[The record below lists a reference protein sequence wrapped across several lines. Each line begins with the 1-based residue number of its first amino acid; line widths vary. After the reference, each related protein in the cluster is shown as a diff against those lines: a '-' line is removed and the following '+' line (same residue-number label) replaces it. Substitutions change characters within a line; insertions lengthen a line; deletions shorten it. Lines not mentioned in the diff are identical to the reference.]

1 MPFFFRI
8 SEVRSVNAQRVNL
21 PTPLYPPSSAG
32 YHPSMPKIL
41 NTMYAARSQ
50 TVEQTSALI
59 ETDFPLQAVSKE
71 SVREKNIRHGHIST
85 LHIWWSR
92 KPLAASRASI
102 LAALLPDDPATR
114 HEHLKLIEQLAPW
127 EAVAN
132 GGSTSLLQRAR
143 ALIREAFGGRAPR
156 VLDPFAGGG
165 SIPLEAMRLGCE
177 TYALDYNP
185 VAVLLNRCVLEYP
198 ARFGAPD
205 SVPSVPLPPRDDS
218 TPSPLLEDAPTR
230 SPLLLAVQA
239 WGDWVLR
246 QAQKGGAHGGA
257 PLQDFYP
264 PDPDGSIPVGY
275 YWMRTIPCQN
285 PTCGAEIP
293 LTANWWLAKK
303 DNKRVA
309 LKIVPDHAHKRMEFE
324 IVGQNGEPIPFDPER
339 GTVARANVECPLCGS
354 VIDDQT
360 TRRLF
365 QEGKA
370 GQRMVAVVL
379 HHPQQRGKRYR
390 LATERDMEAY
400 RAAEQEL
407 LRVCARLREE
417 WGMEPVPDEP
427 LPPVGTLGFSVQR
440 YDMHRWGDLFNA
452 RQQLALVTFAD
463 LVRRAHAEMLAQGA
477 DPEFAKAV
485 ATYLALGVDMTAAFC
500 NTLARWENTSEAIKH
515 LFSRQALPILW
526 DYAEVNP
533 FSGSTGSWEA
543 GTEYY
548 LKALAHLT
556 SIPPVPKSQQP
567 LVPKTQHGSAT
578 DLPWGNDF
586 FDAVI
591 TDPPYYDNVPY
602 ADLSDFFYVWLK
614 RTVGHLHPDL
624 FATPLTPKSQEM
636 VADASKVGGDM
647 QKAGERFEAMLLQS
661 FREIRRVLKPDG
673 IAVIVFAHKTTEAWE
688 TVLGAL
694 TEAGLRTTMAWPIHT
709 EMQARLRAQESAA
722 LASSLYIVCR
732 KRQGA
737 ATGYW
742 SEVRCETRELV
753 ERRLQQFWDAG
764 IRGADMF
771 ISAIGAGMEVFT
783 RYARVEKVSGDP
795 VSMGEFLQEVRQVV
809 AEFALRR
816 VLHEQAVASELDAL
830 TRFYLLYRWAYG
842 RAEVP
847 FDEARKLATSVGLEL
862 TLVWGAGEV
871 VQQEKE
877 RVRVLAHYERAWGV
891 RPGAKGGR
899 GRPPRSRGGVPS
911 EQLSLEAMLI
921 PSEAKEEAIAA
932 WDALRARGRQSLIE
946 AIQLAA
952 ALWEANQISRLHEWL
967 GEGYADR
974 PAFWLTAQ
982 AISEMLPDGDRE
994 RRVLQGLLM
1003 HRAKQY

>member
-1 MPFFFRI
+1 
-8 SEVRSVNAQRVNL
+8 
-21 PTPLYPPSSAG
+21 
-32 YHPSMPKIL
+32 
-41 NTMYAARSQ
+41 MYATQPQPERQ
-50 TVEQTSALI
+50 SASLI
-59 ETDFPLQAVSKE
+59 ETAFPLQKVSAE

-85 LHIWWSR
+85 LHIYWAR
-92 KPLAASRASI
+92 RPLAASRASI

-114 HEHLKLIEQLAPW
+114 HEYLKLIEQLAPW

-132 GGSTSLLQRAR
+132 GGSTSPLQRAR

-198 ARFGAPD
+198 TRFGAPD
-205 SVPSVPLPPRDDS
+205 SAPSVPPPPRDDS

-264 PDPDGSIPVGY
+264 PDPDGSILVGY
-275 YWMRTIPCQN
+275 IWARTVPCQN

-293 LTANWWLAKK
+293 LMRQTWLAKK
-303 DNKRVA
+303 DKRQIA
-309 LKIVPDHAHKRMEFE
+309 LKIVPDHAHKRVEFE

-379 HHPQQRGKRYR
+379 HHPQQAGKRYR

-400 RAAEQEL
+400 RAAEQAL
-407 LRVCARLREE
+407 LRVCNRLREE

-427 LPPVGTLGFSVQR
+427 LPTGGRGQ
-440 YDMHRWGDLFNA
+440 YDTCRLPLYGMTHWGDLFNA
-452 RQQLALVTFAD
+452 RQQLALVTFVD
-463 LVRRAHAEMLAQGA
+463 LVRRAHAQMLAQGA

-485 ATYLALGVDMTAAFC
+485 ATYLALVVDK
-500 NTLARWENTSEAIKH
+500 LATYLCVLTRWRPDVISFERG
-515 LFSRQALPILW
+515 FDRQAIPMVW
-526 DYAEVNP
+526 DYGDVNP
-533 FSGSTGSWEA
+533 FSGVRGSWDTDSVCEVFIH
-543 GTEYY
+543 
-548 LKALAHLT
+548 LAQAV
-556 SIPPVPKSQQP
+556 SEGMAVR
-567 LVPKTQHGSAT
+567 HGSAT
-578 DLPWGNDF
+578 DLPWGDNF

-591 TDPPYYDNVPY
+591 TDPPYYDNVFY

-636 VADASKVGGDM
+636 VADACRFGGREGAK
-647 QKAGERFEAMLLQS
+647 QHFEAMLLQS

-709 EMQARLRAQESAA
+709 EMQARLRAQETAS
-722 LASSLYIVCR
+722 LASSIYLICR

-742 SEVRCETRELV
+742 SEARRETRELV
-753 ERRLQQFWDAG
+753 ERRLQRFWDAG

-783 RYARVEKVSGDP
+783 RYARVEKASGDP

-816 VLHEQAVASELDAL
+816 VLHEEAVASELDAL

-862 TLVWGAGEV
+862 TQVWGEGEV

-877 RVRVLAHYERAWGV
+877 RVRVLAHYERGWGIG
-891 RPGAKGGR
+891 PDAKMGR
-899 GRPPRSRGGVPS
+899 GRPPRSRGGVLS

-932 WDALRARGRQSLIE
+932 WDALRARGRRSLIE

-952 ALWEANQISRLHEWL
+952 ALWEANQISRLREWL

-994 RRVLQGLLM
+994 RRVLQGLLA
-1003 HRAKQY
+1003 HRVK

>member
-1 MPFFFRI
+1 
-8 SEVRSVNAQRVNL
+8 
-21 PTPLYPPSSAG
+21 
-32 YHPSMPKIL
+32 
-41 NTMYAARSQ
+41 MYATQPQPERQ
-50 TVEQTSALI
+50 SASLI
-59 ETDFPLQAVSKE
+59 ETAFPLQKVSAE

-85 LHIWWSR
+85 LHIYWAR
-92 KPLAASRASI
+92 RPLAASRASI

-132 GGSTSLLQRAR
+132 GGSPAPLQRAR
-143 ALIREAFGGRAPR
+143 ALIRAAFGGRAPR

-205 SVPSVPLPPRDDS
+205 SVQRVPLPPRDDS

-239 WGDWVLR
+239 WGDWVLQEAR
-246 QAQKGGAHGGA
+246 QR
-257 PLQDFYP
+257 LQRFYP

-275 YWMRTIPCQN
+275 IWARTVPCQN

-293 LTANWWLAKK
+293 LMRQTWLAKK
-303 DNKRVA
+303 DKRQIA
-309 LKIVPDHAHKRMEFE
+309 LKIVPDHAHKRVEFE

-354 VIDDQT
+354 VIDDKT

-379 HHPQQRGKRYR
+379 HHPQQAGKRYR

-407 LRVCARLREE
+407 WRVCARLREE
-417 WGMEPVPDEP
+417 WGMEPVPDERIIRTGGNQMAV
-427 LPPVGTLGFSVQR
+427 LHYAMYTF
-440 YDMHRWGDLFNA
+440 GDLFNA

-477 DPEFAKAV
+477 DPDFAKAV

-515 LFSRQALPILW
+515 LFSRQALPMLW

-578 DLPWGNDF
+578 DLPWGDDF

-591 TDPPYYDNVPY
+591 TDPPYYDNVNY
-602 ADLSDFFYVWLK
+602 SNLSDFFYVWLK

-636 VADASKVGGDM
+636 VADAYRFDGREGAK
-647 QKAGERFEAMLLQS
+647 QHFEAMLLQS

-709 EMQARLRAQESAA
+709 EMQARLLAQESAA

-737 ATGYW
+737 AMGYW
-742 SEVRCETRELV
+742 SEVRLETRELV

-764 IRGADMF
+764 IGGADMF

-783 RYARVEKVSGDP
+783 CYARVETVSGDP

-816 VLHEQAVASELDAL
+816 VLHEPAVASELDAL

-862 TLVWGAGEV
+862 TQAWGAGEV
-871 VQQEKE
+871 VQQDKE
-877 RVRVLAHYERAWGV
+877 RVRVRAHYERAWGV
-891 RPGAKGGR
+891 RLGAKTGR
-899 GRPPRSRGGVPS
+899 GRPRT

-932 WDALRARGRQSLIE
+932 WDALRARGRRSLIE

-994 RRVLQGLLM
+994 RRVLQGLLA
-1003 HRAKQY
+1003 HRVK

>member
-1 MPFFFRI
+1 
-8 SEVRSVNAQRVNL
+8 
-21 PTPLYPPSSAG
+21 
-32 YHPSMPKIL
+32 
-41 NTMYAARSQ
+41 MYATQSQ
-50 TVEQTSALI
+50 PERQNASLI
-59 ETDFPLQAVSKE
+59 ETAFPLQKVSAE

-85 LHIWWSR
+85 LHIYWAR
-92 KPLAASRASI
+92 RPLAASRASI

-127 EAVAN
+127 ESVGAN
-132 GGSTSLLQRAR
+132 GGSPKEAGASPLQRAR
-143 ALIREAFGGRAPR
+143 ALIRAACGGRAPR

-205 SVPSVPLPPRDDS
+205 SAPTVPLPPRDDS

-239 WGDWVLR
+239 WGDWVL
-246 QAQKGGAHGGA
+246 QEAQKGGAHGGA

-275 YWMRTIPCQN
+275 IWARTVPCQN

-293 LTANWWLAKK
+293 LMRQTWLAKK
-303 DNKRVA
+303 DKRQIA
-309 LKIVPDHAHKRMEFE
+309 LKIVPDHAHKRVEFE

-354 VIDDQT
+354 VIDDKT

-370 GQRMVAVVL
+370 GQCMVAVVL
-379 HHPQQRGKRYR
+379 YHPQQTGKRYR

-427 LPPVGTLGFSVQR
+427 LPFMSGVFNVPLYGMT
-440 YDMHRWGDLFNA
+440 RWGDLFNA

-463 LVRRAHAEMLAQGA
+463 LVRRAHAQMLAQGA

-485 ATYLALGVDMTAAFC
+485 ATYLALVVDK
-500 NTLARWENTSEAIKH
+500 LATYLCVLTRWRPDVISFERG
-515 LFSRQALPILW
+515 FDRQAIPMVW
-526 DYAEVNP
+526 DYGDVNP
-533 FSGSTGSWEA
+533 FSGVRGSWDTDSVCEVFIH
-543 GTEYY
+543 
-548 LKALAHLT
+548 LAQAV
-556 SIPPVPKSQQP
+556 SEGMAVR
-567 LVPKTQHGSAT
+567 HGSAT
-578 DLPWGNDF
+578 DLPWGDNF

-591 TDPPYYDNVPY
+591 TDPPYYINVPY

-614 RTVGHLHPDL
+614 RTVGHMHPDL
-624 FATPLTPKSQEM
+624 FATPLTPKSQEICQM
-636 VADASKVGGDM
+636 EHWDPVRYPEKT
-647 QKAGERFEAMLLQS
+647 KAWFESMLTQA
-661 FREIRRVLKPDG
+661 FCEIRRVLKPDG

-722 LASSLYIVCR
+722 LASSIYMVCR

-742 SEVRCETRELV
+742 SEVRRETRELV

-771 ISAIGAGMEVFT
+771 ISAIGAAMEVFT
-783 RYARVEKVSGDP
+783 RYARVEKASGDP

-862 TLVWGAGEV
+862 TQAWGAGEV

-891 RPGAKGGR
+891 RTGAKGGR

-911 EQLSLEAMLI
+911 EQLSLEAMQI

-994 RRVLQGLLM
+994 RRVLHGLLM

>member
-1 MPFFFRI
+1 
-8 SEVRSVNAQRVNL
+8 
-21 PTPLYPPSSAG
+21 
-32 YHPSMPKIL
+32 
-41 NTMYAARSQ
+41 
-50 TVEQTSALI
+50 
-59 ETDFPLQAVSKE
+59 
-71 SVREKNIRHGHIST
+71 
-85 LHIWWSR
+85 
-92 KPLAASRASI
+92 
-102 LAALLPDDPATR
+102 
-114 HEHLKLIEQLAPW
+114 
-127 EAVAN
+127 
-132 GGSTSLLQRAR
+132 
-143 ALIREAFGGRAPR
+143 
-156 VLDPFAGGG
+156 
-165 SIPLEAMRLGCE
+165 
-177 TYALDYNP
+177 
-185 VAVLLNRCVLEYP
+185 
-198 ARFGAPD
+198 
-205 SVPSVPLPPRDDS
+205 
-218 TPSPLLEDAPTR
+218 
-230 SPLLLAVQA
+230 
-239 WGDWVLR
+239 
-246 QAQKGGAHGGA
+246 
-257 PLQDFYP
+257 
-264 PDPDGSIPVGY
+264 
-275 YWMRTIPCQN
+275 
-285 PTCGAEIP
+285 
-293 LTANWWLAKK
+293 
-303 DNKRVA
+303 
-309 LKIVPDHAHKRMEFE
+309 
-324 IVGQNGEPIPFDPER
+324 
-339 GTVARANVECPLCGS
+339 
-354 VIDDQT
+354 
-360 TRRLF
+360 
-365 QEGKA
+365 
-370 GQRMVAVVL
+370 
-379 HHPQQRGKRYR
+379 
-390 LATERDMEAY
+390 
-400 RAAEQEL
+400 
-407 LRVCARLREE
+407 
-417 WGMEPVPDEP
+417 MEPVPDEP
-427 LPPVGTLGFSVQR
+427 LPFMSGVFNVPLYGMT
-440 YDMHRWGDLFNA
+440 RWGDLFNA

-463 LVRRAHAEMLAQGA
+463 LVRRAHAQMLSQGA
-477 DPEFAKAV
+477 DPDFAKAV

-578 DLPWGNDF
+578 DLPWGDDF

-591 TDPPYYDNVPY
+591 TDPPYYINVPY

-614 RTVGHLHPDL
+614 RSVGHLHPDL
-624 FATPLTPKSQEM
+624 FATPLTPKSQEICQM
-636 VADASKVGGDM
+636 EHWDPVRYPEKT
-647 QKAGERFEAMLLQS
+647 KAWFESMLTQA
-661 FREIRRVLKPDG
+661 FCEIRRVLKPDG

-722 LASSLYIVCR
+722 LASSIYMVCR

-742 SEVRCETRELV
+742 SEVRRETRELV

-816 VLHEQAVASELDAL
+816 VLHEPAVASELDAL

-862 TLVWGAGEV
+862 TQVWGAGEV
-871 VQQEKE
+871 VQQDKE

-911 EQLSLEAMLI
+911 EQLSLEAMQI
-921 PSEAKEEAIAA
+921 PSEAKEEVIAA
-932 WDALRARGRQSLIE
+932 WDALRARGRRSLIE

-967 GEGYADR
+967 GEDYADR

-994 RRVLQGLLM
+994 RRVLQGLLA
-1003 HRAKQY
+1003 HRVK

>member
-1 MPFFFRI
+1 MGKEQSP
-8 SEVRSVNAQRVNL
+8 NAG
-21 PTPLYPPSSAG
+21 ADED
-32 YHPSMPKIL
+32 
-41 NTMYAARSQ
+41 AR
-50 TVEQTSALI
+50 LI
-59 ETDFPLQAVSKE
+59 EVDLPLQKVSQE

-85 LHIWWSR
+85 LHIYWAR
-92 KPLAASRASI
+92 RPLAASRASI
-102 LAALLPDDPATR
+102 LAALLPDNPATR

-132 GGSTSLLQRAR
+132 GGSPAPLQRAR

-165 SIPLEAMRLGCE
+165 SIPLEAMRLGCA

-198 ARFGAPD
+198 ARFGAPH

-230 SPLLLAVQA
+230 SPLLLAVKA

-246 QAQKGGAHGGA
+246 QAQKGGTHGGA

-275 YWMRTIPCQN
+275 IWARTVPCQN

-293 LTANWWLAKK
+293 LMRQTWLAKK
-303 DNKRVA
+303 DKRQIA
-309 LKIVPDHAHKRMEFE
+309 LKIVPDHAHKRVEFE
-324 IVGQNGEPIPFDPER
+324 IVGQAGDVGAHGGAPFLGFDPER

-407 LRVCARLREE
+407 WRVCARLREE

-427 LPPVGTLGFSVQR
+427 TPLGKGPGAERAFSIHK
-440 YDMHRWGDLFNA
+440 YGLTRWGDLFNA

-463 LVRRAHAEMLAQGA
+463 LVRRAHAQMLAKGA
-477 DPEFAKAV
+477 DPDFAKAV
-485 ATYLALGVDMTAAFC
+485 ATYLALGI
-500 NTLARWENTSEAIKH
+500 NRLADYNSKQCLWHTTKQLVAH
-515 LFSRQALPILW
+515 TFGRQALQMVW
-526 DYAEVNP
+526 DYVEVNP
-533 FSGSTGSWEA
+533 FSNATGNWAGSF
-543 GTEYY
+543 EY
-548 LKALAHLT
+548 LLAVTANCIDTLRLGLL
-556 SIPPVPKSQQP
+556 PGV
-567 LVPKTQHGSAT
+567 QHGSAT
-578 DLPWGNDF
+578 DLPWGDDF

-636 VADASKVGGDM
+636 VADAYRFDGREGAK
-647 QKAGERFEAMLLQS
+647 QHFEAMLLQS

-709 EMQARLRAQESAA
+709 EMQARLLAQESAA
-722 LASSLYIVCR
+722 LASSIYIVCR

-737 ATGYW
+737 AMGYW
-742 SEVRCETRELV
+742 SEVRRETRELV
-753 ERRLQQFWDAG
+753 ERRLQRFWDAG

-771 ISAIGAGMEVFT
+771 ISAIGAAMEVFT
-783 RYARVEKVSGDP
+783 RYARVEKASGDP
-795 VSMGEFLQEVRQVV
+795 VSMGEFLQEVRQCV

-816 VLHEQAVASELDAL
+816 VLHEEAIASELDAL

-842 RAEVP
+842 RADVP
-847 FDEARKLATSVGLEL
+847 FDEARKLASSVGLEL
-862 TLVWGAGEV
+862 TQVWGEGEV

-877 RVRVLAHYERAWGV
+877 RVRVLAHDEREWGV
-891 RPGAKGGR
+891 RSGAKGGR
-899 GRPPRSRGGVPS
+899 GRPPRSRGGAPS
-911 EQLSLEAMLI
+911 EQLSLGAMLI

-932 WDALRARGRQSLIE
+932 WDALRARGRKSLIE

-952 ALWEANQISRLHEWL
+952 ALWEANQISRLREWL

-1003 HRAKQY
+1003 HRG

>member
-1 MPFFFRI
+1 
-8 SEVRSVNAQRVNL
+8 
-21 PTPLYPPSSAG
+21 
-32 YHPSMPKIL
+32 
-41 NTMYAARSQ
+41 MYATQPQPDREAI
-50 TVEQTSALI
+50 ALI
-59 ETDFPLQAVSKE
+59 ETAFPLQKVSAE

-85 LHIWWSR
+85 LHIYWAR
-92 KPLAASRASI
+92 RPLAASRASI

-127 EAVAN
+127 EAVGAN
-132 GGSTSLLQRAR
+132 GGSPSPLQRAR

-198 ARFGAPD
+198 ARFGAPH

-275 YWMRTIPCQN
+275 IWARTVPCQN

-293 LTANWWLAKK
+293 LMRQTWLAKK
-303 DNKRVA
+303 DNKKVA
-309 LKIVPDHAHKRMEFE
+309 LKIVPEHAHKRVEFE

-379 HHPQQRGKRYR
+379 HHPQQAGKRYR

-407 LRVCARLREE
+407 WRVCARLREE

-427 LPPVGTLGFSVQR
+427 LPFMSGVFNVPLYGMT
-440 YDMHRWGDLFNA
+440 RWGDLFNA

-463 LVRRAHAEMLAQGA
+463 LVRRAHAQMLAQGA
-477 DPEFAKAV
+477 DPDFAKAV
-485 ATYLALGVDMTAAFC
+485 ATYLALGVDK
-500 NTLARWENTSEAIKH
+500 LATHLCVLTRWRSDALSFERS
-515 LFSRQALPILW
+515 FDRQAIAMVW
-526 DYAEVNP
+526 DYGDVNP
-533 FSGSTGSWEA
+533 FSGARGSWDIDSL
-543 GTEYY
+543 TEV
-548 LKALAHLT
+548 LAHL
-556 SIPPVPKSQQP
+556 SRIVPEKHS
-567 LVPKTQHGSAT
+567 VQHGSAT
-578 DLPWGNDF
+578 DLPWGDDF

-591 TDPPYYDNVPY
+591 TDPPYYINVPY

-624 FATPLTPKSQEM
+624 FATPLTPKSQEICQM
-636 VADASKVGGDM
+636 EHWDPVRYPEKT
-647 QKAGERFEAMLLQS
+647 KAWFESMLTQA
-661 FREIRRVLKPDG
+661 FCEIRRVLKPDG

-722 LASSLYIVCR
+722 LASSIYIVCR

-783 RYARVEKVSGDP
+783 RYARVEHVSGNP

-816 VLHEQAVASELDAL
+816 VLHEQAVASELDVL

-862 TLVWGAGEV
+862 TQVWGAGEV

-891 RPGAKGGR
+891 RTGAKGGR

-911 EQLSLEAMLI
+911 EQLSLEAMQI
-921 PSEAKEEAIAA
+921 PSEVKEEAIAA

-952 ALWEANQISRLHEWL
+952 ALWEANQISRLREWL

>member
-59 ETDFPLQAVSKE
+59 ETAFPLQKVSAE

-85 LHIWWSR
+85 LHIYWAR
-92 KPLAASRASI
+92 RPLAASRASI

-127 EAVAN
+127 EVVAN
-132 GGSTSLLQRAR
+132 GGSPSLLQRAR

-185 VAVLLNRCVLEYP
+185 VAVLLNRCILEYP
-198 ARFGAPD
+198 TRFGAPD

-275 YWMRTIPCQN
+275 IWARTVPCQN

-293 LTANWWLAKK
+293 LMRQTWLAKK
-303 DNKRVA
+303 DYKQVA
-309 LKIVPDHAHKRMEFE
+309 LKIVPDHAHKRVEFE
-324 IVGQNGEPIPFDPER
+324 IVGQAGDVGAHGGAPSVGHGGAPSVGHGGAPSLGFDPER

-354 VIDDQT
+354 VIDDKT

-379 HHPQQRGKRYR
+379 HHPQQAGKRYR
-390 LATERDMEAY
+390 LATERDMDAY

-427 LPPVGTLGFSVQR
+427 LPPLETLGFRVQR
-440 YDMHRWGDLFNA
+440 YGLTRWGDLFNA

-463 LVRRAHAEMLAQGA
+463 LVRRAHAQMLAQGA
-477 DPEFAKAV
+477 DPDFAKAV
-485 ATYLALGVDMTAAFC
+485 ATYLALVVSKVADYC
-500 NTLARWENTSEAIKH
+500 NVLCQWRNNLETVGHA
-515 LFSRQALPILW
+515 FSRQALPMLW
-526 DYAEVNP
+526 DYVEGNPVTGASGTAEGGLEWIVN
-533 FSGSTGSWEA
+533 SIV
-543 GTEYY
+543 
-548 LKALAHLT
+548 HLS
-556 SIPPVPKSQQP
+556 SIPQCGEFADII
-567 LVPKTQHGSAT
+567 HGSAT
-578 DLPWGNDF
+578 DLPWGDDF

-647 QKAGERFEAMLLQS
+647 QKAQERFESMLLQS
-661 FREIRRVLKPDG
+661 FREI
-673 IAVIVFAHKTTEAWE
+673 
-688 TVLGAL
+688 
-694 TEAGLRTTMAWPIHT
+694 
-709 EMQARLRAQESAA
+709 QS
-722 LASSLYIVCR
+722 
-732 KRQGA
+732 
-737 ATGYW
+737 
-742 SEVRCETRELV
+742 
-753 ERRLQQFWDAG
+753 
-764 IRGADMF
+764 
-771 ISAIGAGMEVFT
+771 
-783 RYARVEKVSGDP
+783 
-795 VSMGEFLQEVRQVV
+795 
-809 AEFALRR
+809 
-816 VLHEQAVASELDAL
+816 
-830 TRFYLLYRWAYG
+830 
-842 RAEVP
+842 RAE
-847 FDEARKLATSVGLEL
+847 A
-862 TLVWGAGEV
+862 
-871 VQQEKE
+871 
-877 RVRVLAHYERAWGV
+877 
-891 RPGAKGGR
+891 
-899 GRPPRSRGGVPS
+899 
-911 EQLSLEAMLI
+911 
-921 PSEAKEEAIAA
+921 
-932 WDALRARGRQSLIE
+932 
-946 AIQLAA
+946 
-952 ALWEANQISRLHEWL
+952 
-967 GEGYADR
+967 
-974 PAFWLTAQ
+974 
-982 AISEMLPDGDRE
+982 
-994 RRVLQGLLM
+994 
-1003 HRAKQY
+1003 

>member
-1 MPFFFRI
+1 
-8 SEVRSVNAQRVNL
+8 
-21 PTPLYPPSSAG
+21 
-32 YHPSMPKIL
+32 
-41 NTMYAARSQ
+41 MYATEPQPERQ
-50 TVEQTSALI
+50 SASLI
-59 ETDFPLQAVSKE
+59 ETAFPLQKVSAE

-85 LHIWWSR
+85 LHIYWAR
-92 KPLAASRASI
+92 RPLAASRASI

-132 GGSTSLLQRAR
+132 GGLPSLLQRAR

-205 SVPSVPLPPRDDS
+205 SAPSVPLPPRDDS

-239 WGDWVLR
+239 WGDWVLQEAR
-246 QAQKGGAHGGA
+246 QR
-257 PLQDFYP
+257 LQRFYP

-275 YWMRTIPCQN
+275 IWARTVPCQN

-293 LTANWWLAKK
+293 LMRQTWLAKK
-303 DNKRVA
+303 DNKKVA
-309 LKIVPDHAHKRMEFE
+309 LKIVPDHAHKRVEFE

-379 HHPQQRGKRYR
+379 HHPQQAGKRYR

-407 LRVCARLREE
+407 WRVCARLREE

-427 LPPVGTLGFSVQR
+427 LPFMSGVFNVPLYGMT
-440 YDMHRWGDLFNA
+440 RWGDLFNA
-452 RQQLALVTFAD
+452 RQQLALVTFAY

-477 DPEFAKAV
+477 DPDFAKAV
-485 ATYLALGVDMTAAFC
+485 ATYLALVVSKVADYC
-500 NTLARWENTSEAIKH
+500 NVLCQWRNNLETVGHA
-515 LFSRQALPILW
+515 FSRQALPMLW
-526 DYAEVNP
+526 DYVEGNPVTGASGTAEGGLEWIVN
-533 FSGSTGSWEA
+533 SIV
-543 GTEYY
+543 
-548 LKALAHLT
+548 HLS
-556 SIPPVPKSQQP
+556 SIPQCGEFADII
-567 LVPKTQHGSAT
+567 HGSAT

-591 TDPPYYDNVPY
+591 TDPPYYINVPY

-624 FATPLTPKSQEM
+624 FATPLTPKSQEICQM
-636 VADASKVGGDM
+636 EHWDPVRYPEKT
-647 QKAGERFEAMLLQS
+647 KAWFESMLTQA
-661 FREIRRVLKPDG
+661 FCEIRRVLKPDG

-722 LASSLYIVCR
+722 LASSIYMVCR

-742 SEVRCETRELV
+742 GEVRRETRELV
-753 ERRLQQFWDAG
+753 ERRLQRFWDAG

-783 RYARVEKVSGDP
+783 RYARVEKASGDP
-795 VSMGEFLQEVRQVV
+795 VSMGEFLQEVRQCV

-816 VLHEQAVASELDAL
+816 VLHEEAIASELDAL

-842 RAEVP
+842 RSEVP

-862 TLVWGAGEV
+862 TQAWGAGEV
-871 VQQEKE
+871 VQQDKE

-891 RPGAKGGR
+891 RLGAKTGR
-899 GRPPRSRGGVPS
+899 GRPRT

-932 WDALRARGRQSLIE
+932 WDALRARGRRSLIE

-1003 HRAKQY
+1003 HRAEQY

>member
-1 MPFFFRI
+1 LAEYVGQV
-8 SEVRSVNAQRVNL
+8 SETLANL
-21 PTPLYPPSSAG
+21 
-32 YHPSMPKIL
+32 
-41 NTMYAARSQ
+41 
-50 TVEQTSALI
+50 V
-59 ETDFPLQAVSKE
+59 
-71 SVREKNIRHGHIST
+71 
-85 LHIWWSR
+85 
-92 KPLAASRASI
+92 
-102 LAALLPDDPATR
+102 
-114 HEHLKLIEQLAPW
+114 
-127 EAVAN
+127 
-132 GGSTSLLQRAR
+132 
-143 ALIREAFGGRAPR
+143 
-156 VLDPFAGGG
+156 
-165 SIPLEAMRLGCE
+165 
-177 TYALDYNP
+177 
-185 VAVLLNRCVLEYP
+185 
-198 ARFGAPD
+198 
-205 SVPSVPLPPRDDS
+205 
-218 TPSPLLEDAPTR
+218 
-230 SPLLLAVQA
+230 
-239 WGDWVLR
+239 
-246 QAQKGGAHGGA
+246 
-257 PLQDFYP
+257 
-264 PDPDGSIPVGY
+264 SIPVSD
-275 YWMRTIPCQN
+275 T
-285 PTCGAEIP
+285 
-293 LTANWWLAKK
+293 
-303 DNKRVA
+303 
-309 LKIVPDHAHKRMEFE
+309 PDPN
-324 IVGQNGEPIPFDPER
+324 I
-339 GTVARANVECPLCGS
+339 
-354 VIDDQT
+354 
-360 TRRLF
+360 
-365 QEGKA
+365 
-370 GQRMVAVVL
+370 
-379 HHPQQRGKRYR
+379 
-390 LATERDMEAY
+390 
-400 RAAEQEL
+400 
-407 LRVCARLREE
+407 
-417 WGMEPVPDEP
+417 
-427 LPPVGTLGFSVQR
+427 
-440 YDMHRWGDLFNA
+440 
-452 RQQLALVTFAD
+452 
-463 LVRRAHAEMLAQGA
+463 
-477 DPEFAKAV
+477 
-485 ATYLALGVDMTAAFC
+485 
-500 NTLARWENTSEAIKH
+500 
-515 LFSRQALPILW
+515 
-526 DYAEVNP
+526 
-533 FSGSTGSWEA
+533 
-543 GTEYY
+543 
-548 LKALAHLT
+548 
-556 SIPPVPKSQQP
+556 
-567 LVPKTQHGSAT
+567 QHGSAT
-578 DLPWGNDF
+578 DLPWGDDF

-647 QKAGERFEAMLLQS
+647 QKARERFETMLLQS

-722 LASSLYIVCR
+722 LASSIYMVCR

-742 SEVRCETRELV
+742 SEVRRETRELV
-753 ERRLQQFWDAG
+753 ERRLQRFWDAG

-862 TLVWGAGEV
+862 TQAWGAGEV

-891 RPGAKGGR
+891 RTGAKGGR

-911 EQLSLEAMLI
+911 EQLSLEAMLP

-994 RRVLQGLLM
+994 RRVLQGLLA
-1003 HRAKQY
+1003 HRVK

>member
-1 MPFFFRI
+1 MGKEQSP
-8 SEVRSVNAQRVNL
+8 NAG
-21 PTPLYPPSSAG
+21 ADED
-32 YHPSMPKIL
+32 
-41 NTMYAARSQ
+41 AR
-50 TVEQTSALI
+50 LI
-59 ETDFPLQAVSKE
+59 EVDFPLQKVSQE

-85 LHIWWSR
+85 LHIYWAR
-92 KPLAASRASI
+92 RPLAASRASI
-102 LAALLPDDPATR
+102 LAALLPDNPATR
-114 HEHLKLIEQLAPW
+114 HEYLKLIEQLAPW

-132 GGSTSLLQRAR
+132 GGSTSPLQRAR

-198 ARFGAPD
+198 ARFGAPH
-205 SVPSVPLPPRDDS
+205 SVQRVPLPPSDE
-218 TPSPLLEDAPTR
+218 PSATLLEGAPVQ
-230 SPLLLAVQA
+230 SPLLLAVQK
-239 WGDWVLR
+239 WGEWVLHE
-246 QAQKGGAHGGA
+246 AQKGGAHGGA

-275 YWMRTIPCQN
+275 IWARTVPCQN

-293 LTANWWLAKK
+293 LMRQTWLAKK
-303 DNKRVA
+303 DKRQIA
-309 LKIVPDHAHKRMEFE
+309 LKIVPDHAQKRMEFE
-324 IVGQNGEPIPFDPER
+324 IVGQAGVVGAHGGAPFLGFDPER

-407 LRVCARLREE
+407 WRVCARLREE
-417 WGMEPVPDEP
+417 WGMEPVPDEKIP
-427 LPPVGTLGFSVQR
+427 TRCHEVDRMPMYGIYT
-440 YDMHRWGDLFNA
+440 WGEVFNA

-463 LVRRAHAEMLAQGA
+463 LVRRAHAEMLAHGA

-485 ATYLALGVDMTAAFC
+485 ATYLALTVNRLAASC
-500 NTLARWENTSEAIKH
+500 NTLCRWQPVGEKIASV
-515 LFSRQALPILW
+515 FSRQALPIVW
-526 DYAEVNP
+526 DYVEANI
-533 FSGSTGSWEA
+533 FGDATRSWNELFQDA
-543 GTEYY
+543 SSV
-548 LKALAHLT
+548 LKHLC
-556 SIPPVPKSQQP
+556 SLPIRDVSHQA
-567 LVPKTQHGSAT
+567 QHGSAT
-578 DLPWGNDF
+578 DLPWGDDF

-591 TDPPYYDNVPY
+591 TDPPYYDNVNY
-602 ADLSDFFYVWLK
+602 SNLSDFFYVWLK

-636 VADASKVGGDM
+636 VADAYRFGGREGAK
-647 QKAGERFEAMLLQS
+647 QHFEAMLLQS

-709 EMQARLRAQESAA
+709 EMQARLLAQESAA
-722 LASSLYIVCR
+722 LASSIYIVCR

-737 ATGYW
+737 AMGYW
-742 SEVRCETRELV
+742 SEVRRETRELV
-753 ERRLQQFWDAG
+753 ERRLQRFWDAG

-795 VSMGEFLQEVRQVV
+795 VPMGEFLQEVRQVV

-816 VLHEQAVASELDAL
+816 VLHEEAIASELDAL

-842 RAEVP
+842 RSEVP
-847 FDEARKLATSVGLEL
+847 FDEARKLASSVGLEL
-862 TLVWGAGEV
+862 TQVWGEGEV

-877 RVRVLAHYERAWGV
+877 CVRVLVHDERGWGV
-891 RPGAKGGR
+891 RSGAKGGR
-899 GRPPRSRGGVPS
+899 GRPRT

-932 WDALRARGRQSLIE
+932 WDALRARGRRSLIE

-952 ALWEANQISRLHEWL
+952 ALWEANQISRLREWL

-1003 HRAKQY
+1003 HRG

>member
-1 MPFFFRI
+1 
-8 SEVRSVNAQRVNL
+8 
-21 PTPLYPPSSAG
+21 
-32 YHPSMPKIL
+32 
-41 NTMYAARSQ
+41 
-50 TVEQTSALI
+50 
-59 ETDFPLQAVSKE
+59 
-71 SVREKNIRHGHIST
+71 
-85 LHIWWSR
+85 
-92 KPLAASRASI
+92 
-102 LAALLPDDPATR
+102 
-114 HEHLKLIEQLAPW
+114 
-127 EAVAN
+127 
-132 GGSTSLLQRAR
+132 
-143 ALIREAFGGRAPR
+143 
-156 VLDPFAGGG
+156 
-165 SIPLEAMRLGCE
+165 
-177 TYALDYNP
+177 
-185 VAVLLNRCVLEYP
+185 VLLNRCVLEYP

-205 SVPSVPLPPRDDS
+205 SAPSVPLPPRDDS

-239 WGDWVLR
+239 WGDWVLQEAR
-246 QAQKGGAHGGA
+246 QR
-257 PLQDFYP
+257 LQRFYP

-275 YWMRTIPCQN
+275 IWARTVPCQN

-293 LTANWWLAKK
+293 LMRQTWLAKK
-303 DNKRVA
+303 DKRQIA
-309 LKIVPDHAHKRMEFE
+309 LKIVPDHAHKRVEFE
-324 IVGQNGEPIPFDPER
+324 IVGQAGDVGAHGGAPSLGFDPER

-354 VIDDQT
+354 VIDDKT

-379 HHPQQRGKRYR
+379 HHPQQAGKRYR

-417 WGMEPVPDEP
+417 WGMEPVPDEKIP
-427 LPPVGTLGFSVQR
+427 TRCHEVDRMPMYGIYT
-440 YDMHRWGDLFNA
+440 WGEVFNA

-463 LVRRAHAEMLAQGA
+463 WVRRAHAEMLAQGA

-485 ATYLALGVDMTAAFC
+485 ATYLALVISRIADFESTICRWHPQWEFIP
-500 NTLARWENTSEAIKH
+500 NTFA
-515 LFSRQALPILW
+515 RQALPMAW
-526 DYAEVNP
+526 DYAELIP
-533 FSGSTGSWEA
+533 LSPILTGTFESMHGQIIEVLS
-543 GTEYY
+543 Y
-548 LKALAHLT
+548 LI
-556 SIPPVPKSQQP
+556 SIPPAHPQP
-567 LVPKTQHGSAT
+567 ENTEVLHGSAT
-578 DLPWGNDF
+578 DLPWGDDF

-591 TDPPYYDNVPY
+591 TDPPYYDNVNY
-602 ADLSDFFYVWLK
+602 SNLSDFFYVWLK

-636 VADASKVGGDM
+636 VADAYRFDGREGAK
-647 QKAGERFEAMLLQS
+647 QHFEAMLLQS

-709 EMQARLRAQESAA
+709 EMQARLRAQETAS
-722 LASSLYIVCR
+722 LASSIYLICR

-742 SEVRCETRELV
+742 SEVRLETRELV

-816 VLHEQAVASELDAL
+816 VLHEPAVASELDAL

-862 TLVWGAGEV
+862 TQAWGAGEV
-871 VQQEKE
+871 VQQDKE

-932 WDALRARGRQSLIE
+932 WDALRARGRRSLIE

-952 ALWEANQISRLHEWL
+952 ALWEANQISRLREWL

-994 RRVLQGLLM
+994 RRVLQGLLA
-1003 HRAKQY
+1003 HRVK

>member
-1 MPFFFRI
+1 
-8 SEVRSVNAQRVNL
+8 
-21 PTPLYPPSSAG
+21 
-32 YHPSMPKIL
+32 
-41 NTMYAARSQ
+41 MYATQPQPERQ
-50 TVEQTSALI
+50 SASLI
-59 ETDFPLQAVSKE
+59 ETAFPLQKVSAE

-132 GGSTSLLQRAR
+132 GGSTSPLQRAR

-205 SVPSVPLPPRDDS
+205 SAPSVPLPPRDDS

-239 WGDWVLR
+239 WGDWVLQEAR
-246 QAQKGGAHGGA
+246 QR
-257 PLQDFYP
+257 LQRFYP

-303 DNKRVA
+303 DKRQIA
-309 LKIVPDHAHKRMEFE
+309 LKIVPDHAHKRVEFE

-339 GTVARANVECPLCGS
+339 GTVARAHVECPLCGS

-417 WGMEPVPDEP
+417 WGMEPVPNEEAP
-427 LPPVGTLGFSVQR
+427 GTYGSNAMGFR
-440 YDMHRWGDLFNA
+440 YSFYEYGDYFNA
-452 RQQLALVTFAD
+452 RQQLALVTFVDA
-463 LVRRAHAEMLAQGA
+463 VRRAHAQMLAQGA
-477 DPEFAKAV
+477 DPDFAKAV

-515 LFSRQALPILW
+515 LFSRQALPMLW

-578 DLPWGNDF
+578 DLPWGDDF

-591 TDPPYYDNVPY
+591 TDPPYYDNVNY
-602 ADLSDFFYVWLK
+602 SNLSDFFYVWLK

-636 VADASKVGGDM
+636 VADAYRFDGREGAK
-647 QKAGERFEAMLLQS
+647 QHFEAMLLQS

-709 EMQARLRAQESAA
+709 EMQARLLAQESAA
-722 LASSLYIVCR
+722 LASSIYIVCR

-742 SEVRCETRELV
+742 SEVRRETRELV
-753 ERRLQQFWDAG
+753 ERRLQRFWDAG

-809 AEFALRR
+809 AKFALRR
-816 VLHEQAVASELDAL
+816 VLHEPAVASELDAL

-862 TLVWGAGEV
+862 TQAWGAGEV

-911 EQLSLEAMLI
+911 EQLSLEALLI

-952 ALWEANQISRLHEWL
+952 ALWEANQISRLREWL

-994 RRVLQGLLM
+994 RRVLQGLLA
-1003 HRAKQY
+1003 HRVK

>member
-1 MPFFFRI
+1 
-8 SEVRSVNAQRVNL
+8 
-21 PTPLYPPSSAG
+21 
-32 YHPSMPKIL
+32 
-41 NTMYAARSQ
+41 
-50 TVEQTSALI
+50 
-59 ETDFPLQAVSKE
+59 
-71 SVREKNIRHGHIST
+71 
-85 LHIWWSR
+85 
-92 KPLAASRASI
+92 
-102 LAALLPDDPATR
+102 
-114 HEHLKLIEQLAPW
+114 
-127 EAVAN
+127 
-132 GGSTSLLQRAR
+132 
-143 ALIREAFGGRAPR
+143 
-156 VLDPFAGGG
+156 
-165 SIPLEAMRLGCE
+165 MRLGCE

-309 LKIVPDHAHKRMEFE
+309 LKIVPDHAHKRVEFE

-354 VIDDQT
+354 VIDDKT

-379 HHPQQRGKRYR
+379 HHPQQAGKRYR

-417 WGMEPVPDEP
+417 WGMEPVPDERIIRTGGNQMAV
-427 LPPVGTLGFSVQR
+427 LHYAMYTF
-440 YDMHRWGDLFNA
+440 GDLFNA

-477 DPEFAKAV
+477 DPDFAKAV

-515 LFSRQALPILW
+515 LFSRQALPMLW

-543 GTEYY
+543 GWGYY
-548 LKALAHLT
+548 LGVLAHLT
-556 SIPPVPKSQQP
+556 NIQPANLSESPKV
-567 LVPKTQHGSAT
+567 LYGSAT

-591 TDPPYYDNVPY
+591 TDPPYYDNVNY
-602 ADLSDFFYVWLK
+602 SNLSDFFYVWLK

-636 VADASKVGGDM
+636 VADAYRFDGREGAK
-647 QKAGERFEAMLLQS
+647 QHFEAMLLQS

-722 LASSLYIVCR
+722 LASSIYMVCR

-742 SEVRCETRELV
+742 SEVRRETRELV

-783 RYARVEKVSGDP
+783 RYARVEHVSGDP

-842 RAEVP
+842 HAEVP

-862 TLVWGAGEV
+862 TQAWGAGEV
-871 VQQEKE
+871 VQQDKE

-891 RPGAKGGR
+891 RTGAKGGR

-911 EQLSLEAMLI
+911 EQLSLEAMQI
-921 PSEAKEEAIAA
+921 PSEAKEGAIAA

-982 AISEMLPDGDRE
+982 AIAEMLPDGDRE
-994 RRVLQGLLM
+994 RRVLQGLLA
-1003 HRAKQY
+1003 HRAR

>member
-1 MPFFFRI
+1 
-8 SEVRSVNAQRVNL
+8 
-21 PTPLYPPSSAG
+21 
-32 YHPSMPKIL
+32 
-41 NTMYAARSQ
+41 MYATQPQPERQ
-50 TVEQTSALI
+50 SASLI
-59 ETDFPLQAVSKE
+59 ETAFPLQKVSAE

-132 GGSTSLLQRAR
+132 GGLPSLLQRAR
-143 ALIREAFGGRAPR
+143 DLIRAACGGRAPR

-246 QAQKGGAHGGA
+246 EARKQ
-257 PLQDFYP
+257 LERFYP

-309 LKIVPDHAHKRMEFE
+309 LKIVPDHAHKRVEFE

-417 WGMEPVPDEP
+417 WGMEPVPDEKIP
-427 LPPVGTLGFSVQR
+427 TRCHEVDRMPMYGIYT
-440 YDMHRWGDLFNA
+440 WGEVFNA

-463 LVRRAHAEMLAQGA
+463 LVRRAHAQMLAQGA

-485 ATYLALGVDMTAAFC
+485 ATYLALGVDK
-500 NTLARWENTSEAIKH
+500 LATYLCVLTRWRSDVLSFERS
-515 LFSRQALPILW
+515 FDRQAIAMVW
-526 DYAEVNP
+526 DYGDVNP
-533 FSGSTGSWEA
+533 FSGARGSWDIDSL
-543 GTEYY
+543 TEV
-548 LKALAHLT
+548 LAHL
-556 SIPPVPKSQQP
+556 SRIVPENHS
-567 LVPKTQHGSAT
+567 VQHGSAT
-578 DLPWGNDF
+578 DLPWGDDF

-591 TDPPYYDNVPY
+591 TDPPYYDNVNY
-602 ADLSDFFYVWLK
+602 SNLSDFFYVWLK

-636 VADASKVGGDM
+636 VADAYRFDGREGAK
-647 QKAGERFEAMLLQS
+647 QHFEAMLLQS
-661 FREIRRVLKPDG
+661 FREIHRVLKPDG

-709 EMQARLRAQESAA
+709 EMQARLLALESAA
-722 LASSLYIVCR
+722 LASSIYIVCR

-742 SEVRCETRELV
+742 SEVRRETRELV

-764 IRGADMF
+764 IGGADMF

-783 RYARVEKVSGDP
+783 RYARVETVSGDP

-816 VLHEQAVASELDAL
+816 VLHEPAVASELDAL

-862 TLVWGAGEV
+862 TQAWGAGEV

-891 RPGAKGGR
+891 RLGAKTGR
-899 GRPPRSRGGVPS
+899 GRPRT

-932 WDALRARGRQSLIE
+932 WDALRARGRRSLIE

>member
-1 MPFFFRI
+1 
-8 SEVRSVNAQRVNL
+8 
-21 PTPLYPPSSAG
+21 
-32 YHPSMPKIL
+32 
-41 NTMYAARSQ
+41 MYATQPQPDREAI
-50 TVEQTSALI
+50 ALI
-59 ETDFPLQAVSKE
+59 ETAFPLQKVSAE

-114 HEHLKLIEQLAPW
+114 HEHLKLIEQLALW
-127 EAVAN
+127 EAVSN

-143 ALIREAFGGRAPR
+143 ALIRAACGGRAPR

-185 VAVLLNRCVLEYP
+185 VAVLLNRCILEYP

-205 SVPSVPLPPRDDS
+205 SAPSVPLPPRDDS

-246 QAQKGGAHGGA
+246 QAQKGGAHGDA

-303 DNKRVA
+303 DNKQVA
-309 LKIVPDHAHKRMEFE
+309 LKIVPDHAHKRVEFE

-354 VIDDQT
+354 VIDDKT

-379 HHPQQRGKRYR
+379 HHPQQAGKRYR

-417 WGMEPVPDEP
+417 WGMEPVPHEP

-485 ATYLALGVDMTAAFC
+485 ATYLALGVSR
-500 NTLARWENTSEAIKH
+500 LADRNSVLCRLISQTEAVGFT
-515 LFSRQALPILW
+515 FSRQALPMLW
-526 DYAEVNP
+526 DYLEMHPVLHPSGWIAVAED
-533 FSGSTGSWEA
+533 
-543 GTEYY
+543 
-548 LKALAHLT
+548 LLANIEHFTNGLGEWIGQNT
-556 SIPPVPKSQQP
+556 KQQA
-567 LVPKTQHGSAT
+567 VHGSAT
-578 DLPWGNDF
+578 DLPWGDDF

-647 QKAGERFEAMLLQS
+647 QKAQERFESMLLQS
-661 FREIRRVLKPDG
+661 FREIHRVLKPDG

-694 TEAGLRTTMAWPIHT
+694 TEAGLRTTMAWPVHT
-709 EMQARLRAQESAA
+709 ERQARPRAQESAA
-722 LASSLYIVCR
+722 LMSSLYIVCR

-783 RYARVEKVSGDP
+783 RYARVEHVSGDP

-809 AEFALRR
+809 AKFALRR

-862 TLVWGAGEV
+862 TQVWGAGEV

-911 EQLSLEAMLI
+911 EQLSLEAMQI
-921 PSEAKEEAIAA
+921 PSEAKEEAIVA

-994 RRVLQGLLM
+994 RRVLQGLLA
-1003 HRAKQY
+1003 HRAR

>member
-1 MPFFFRI
+1 
-8 SEVRSVNAQRVNL
+8 
-21 PTPLYPPSSAG
+21 
-32 YHPSMPKIL
+32 
-41 NTMYAARSQ
+41 
-50 TVEQTSALI
+50 
-59 ETDFPLQAVSKE
+59 
-71 SVREKNIRHGHIST
+71 
-85 LHIWWSR
+85 
-92 KPLAASRASI
+92 
-102 LAALLPDDPATR
+102 
-114 HEHLKLIEQLAPW
+114 
-127 EAVAN
+127 
-132 GGSTSLLQRAR
+132 
-143 ALIREAFGGRAPR
+143 
-156 VLDPFAGGG
+156 
-165 SIPLEAMRLGCE
+165 
-177 TYALDYNP
+177 
-185 VAVLLNRCVLEYP
+185 
-198 ARFGAPD
+198 
-205 SVPSVPLPPRDDS
+205 VPSVPLPPRDDS
-218 TPSPLLEDAPTR
+218 TPSPLLEDAPPR

-239 WGDWVLR
+239 WGDWVLQEAR
-246 QAQKGGAHGGA
+246 QR
-257 PLQDFYP
+257 LQRFYP

-303 DNKRVA
+303 DNKKVA
-309 LKIVPDHAHKRMEFE
+309 LKIVPDHVHKRVAFE
-324 IVGQNGEPIPFDPER
+324 IVGQASDVGAHGSAPFLGFDPER

-379 HHPQQRGKRYR
+379 HHPQQAGKRYR
-390 LATERDMEAY
+390 LATAADLNAY

-407 LRVCARLREE
+407 WRVCARLREE

-427 LPPVGTLGFSVQR
+427 TPLGKGPGAERAFSIHK
-440 YDMHRWGDLFNA
+440 YGLTRWGDLFNA

-463 LVRRAHAEMLAQGA
+463 LVRRAHAEMLAHGA

-485 ATYLALGVDMTAAFC
+485 ATYLALVVSKVADYC
-500 NTLARWENTSEAIKH
+500 NVLCQWRNNLETVGHA
-515 LFSRQALPILW
+515 FSRQALPMLW
-526 DYAEVNP
+526 DYVEGNPVTGASGTAEGGLEWIVN
-533 FSGSTGSWEA
+533 SIV
-543 GTEYY
+543 
-548 LKALAHLT
+548 HLS
-556 SIPPVPKSQQP
+556 SIPQCGEFADII
-567 LVPKTQHGSAT
+567 HGSAT
-578 DLPWGNDF
+578 DLPWGDDF

-647 QKAGERFEAMLLQS
+647 QKARERFESMLLQS
-661 FREIRRVLKPDG
+661 FREIHRVLKPDG

-722 LASSLYIVCR
+722 LASSIYMVCR

-742 SEVRCETRELV
+742 SEVRRETRELV

-764 IRGADMF
+764 IGGADMF

-783 RYARVEKVSGDP
+783 RYARVETVSGDP

-862 TLVWGAGEV
+862 TQVWGAGEV

-932 WDALRARGRQSLIE
+932 WDALRARGRRSLIE

-974 PAFWLTAQ
+974 PTFWLTAQ

-994 RRVLQGLLM
+994 RCVL
-1003 HRAKQY
+1003 

>member
-1 MPFFFRI
+1 
-8 SEVRSVNAQRVNL
+8 
-21 PTPLYPPSSAG
+21 
-32 YHPSMPKIL
+32 
-41 NTMYAARSQ
+41 MYATEPQPERQ
-50 TVEQTSALI
+50 SASLI
-59 ETDFPLQAVSKE
+59 ETAFPLQKVSAE

-85 LHIWWSR
+85 LHIYWAR
-92 KPLAASRASI
+92 RPLAASRASI
-102 LAALLPDDPATR
+102 LAALLPDN
-114 HEHLKLIEQLAPW
+114 HEKRPEYLRLIEHLAPW
-127 EAVAN
+127 ESVGAN
-132 GGSTSLLQRAR
+132 GGSPKEAGASPLQRAR
-143 ALIREAFGGRAPR
+143 ALIRAAFGGRAPR

-198 ARFGAPD
+198 TRFGAPD
-205 SVPSVPLPPRDDS
+205 SAPSVPLPPRDDS

-239 WGDWVLR
+239 WGDWVLQEAR
-246 QAQKGGAHGGA
+246 QR
-257 PLQDFYP
+257 LQRFYP

-275 YWMRTIPCQN
+275 IWARTVPCQN
-285 PTCGAEIP
+285 PTCGAEIA
-293 LTANWWLAKK
+293 LMRQTWLAKK
-303 DNKRVA
+303 DKRQIA
-309 LKIVPDHAHKRMEFE
+309 LKIVPNHAHKRVEFE

-407 LRVCARLREE
+407 WRVCARLREE

-463 LVRRAHAEMLAQGA
+463 LVRRAHAEMLAHGA
-477 DPEFAKAV
+477 DPDFAKAV
-485 ATYLALGVDMTAAFC
+485 ATYLALTVNRMAASY
-500 NTLARWENTSEAIKH
+500 NTLCRWQPVGEKIASV
-515 LFSRQALPILW
+515 FSRQALPMVW
-526 DYAEVNP
+526 DYVEANI
-533 FSGSTGSWEA
+533 FGDATRSWNELFQDA
-543 GTEYY
+543 SSV
-548 LKALAHLT
+548 LKHLC
-556 SIPPVPKSQQP
+556 SLPIRDVSHQA
-567 LVPKTQHGSAT
+567 QHGSAT
-578 DLPWGNDF
+578 DLPWGDDF

-647 QKAGERFEAMLLQS
+647 QKARERFETMLLES

-673 IAVIVFAHKTTEAWE
+673 IAVVVFAHKTTEAWE

-694 TEAGLRTTMAWPIHT
+694 TEAGLRTTIAWPIHT

-722 LASSLYIVCR
+722 LASSIYMVCR

-742 SEVRCETRELV
+742 SEVRRETRELV
-753 ERRLQQFWDAG
+753 ERRLQRFWDAG

-783 RYARVEKVSGDP
+783 RYARVEKVSGDS

-862 TLVWGAGEV
+862 TQAWGAGEV
-871 VQQEKE
+871 VQQDKE

-932 WDALRARGRQSLIE
+932 WDALRARGRRSLIE

-967 GEGYADR
+967 DEGYADR

-994 RRVLQGLLM
+994 RRVLQGLLA
-1003 HRAKQY
+1003 HRVK

>member
-1 MPFFFRI
+1 
-8 SEVRSVNAQRVNL
+8 
-21 PTPLYPPSSAG
+21 
-32 YHPSMPKIL
+32 
-41 NTMYAARSQ
+41 MYATQPQPERQ
-50 TVEQTSALI
+50 SASLI
-59 ETDFPLQAVSKE
+59 ETAFPLQKVSAE

-85 LHIWWSR
+85 LHIWWAR

-143 ALIREAFGGRAPR
+143 ALIRAACGGRAPR

-205 SVPSVPLPPRDDS
+205 SAPSVPLPPRDDS

-239 WGDWVLR
+239 WGDWVLQEAR
-246 QAQKGGAHGGA
+246 QR
-257 PLQDFYP
+257 LQRFYP

-275 YWMRTIPCQN
+275 IWARTVPCQN

-293 LTANWWLAKK
+293 LMRQTWLAKK
-303 DNKRVA
+303 DKRQIA
-309 LKIVPDHAHKRMEFE
+309 LKIVPDHAHKRVEFE

-354 VIDDQT
+354 VIDDKT

-379 HHPQQRGKRYR
+379 HHPQQAGKRYR

-407 LRVCARLREE
+407 WRVCARLREE

-427 LPPVGTLGFSVQR
+427 LPPLETLGFRVQR
-440 YDMHRWGDLFNA
+440 YGLTRWGDLFNA

-463 LVRRAHAEMLAQGA
+463 LVRRAHAQMLAQGA

-485 ATYLALGVDMTAAFC
+485 ATYLALGVSR
-500 NTLARWENTSEAIKH
+500 LADRNSVLCRLISQTEAVGFT
-515 LFSRQALPILW
+515 FSRQALPMLW
-526 DYAEVNP
+526 DYLEMHPVLHPSGWIAVAED
-533 FSGSTGSWEA
+533 
-543 GTEYY
+543 
-548 LKALAHLT
+548 LLANIEHFTNGLGEWIGQNT
-556 SIPPVPKSQQP
+556 KQQA
-567 LVPKTQHGSAT
+567 VHGSAT
-578 DLPWGNDF
+578 DLPWGDDF

-591 TDPPYYDNVPY
+591 TDPPYYDSVPY

-647 QKAGERFEAMLLQS
+647 QKARERFESMLLQS
-661 FREIRRVLKPDG
+661 FREIHRVLKPDG

-742 SEVRCETRELV
+742 SEVRLETRELV

-764 IRGADMF
+764 IGGADMF

-809 AEFALRR
+809 AKFALRR

-862 TLVWGAGEV
+862 TQVWGAGEV
-871 VQQEKE
+871 IEQDKE

-891 RPGAKGGR
+891 RLGAKR
-899 GRPPRSRGGVPS
+899 GTRTPPRTGS

-994 RRVLQGLLM
+994 RRVLQGLLA
-1003 HRAKQY
+1003 HRVK

>member
-1 MPFFFRI
+1 
-8 SEVRSVNAQRVNL
+8 
-21 PTPLYPPSSAG
+21 
-32 YHPSMPKIL
+32 
-41 NTMYAARSQ
+41 
-50 TVEQTSALI
+50 
-59 ETDFPLQAVSKE
+59 
-71 SVREKNIRHGHIST
+71 
-85 LHIWWSR
+85 
-92 KPLAASRASI
+92 
-102 LAALLPDDPATR
+102 
-114 HEHLKLIEQLAPW
+114 
-127 EAVAN
+127 
-132 GGSTSLLQRAR
+132 
-143 ALIREAFGGRAPR
+143 
-156 VLDPFAGGG
+156 
-165 SIPLEAMRLGCE
+165 MRLGCE

-198 ARFGAPD
+198 TRFGAPD

-239 WGDWVLR
+239 WGDWVLQEAR
-246 QAQKGGAHGGA
+246 QR
-257 PLQDFYP
+257 LQRFYP

-275 YWMRTIPCQN
+275 IWARTVPCQN

-293 LTANWWLAKK
+293 LMRQTWLAKK
-303 DNKRVA
+303 DNKKVA
-309 LKIVPDHAHKRMEFE
+309 LKIVPDHAHKRVEFE

-379 HHPQQRGKRYR
+379 HHPQQAGKRYR

-400 RAAEQEL
+400 HAAEREL
-407 LRVCARLREE
+407 LRVCNRLREE
-417 WGMEPVPDEP
+417 WGMEPVPDERIIRTGGNQMAV
-427 LPPVGTLGFSVQR
+427 LHYAMYTF
-440 YDMHRWGDLFNA
+440 GDLFNA

-477 DPEFAKAV
+477 DPDFAKAV
-485 ATYLALGVDMTAAFC
+485 ATYLALGVDK
-500 NTLARWENTSEAIKH
+500 LATYLCVLTRWRSDVLSFERS
-515 LFSRQALPILW
+515 FDRQAIAMVW
-526 DYAEVNP
+526 DYGDVNP
-533 FSGSTGSWEA
+533 FSGARGSWDIDSL
-543 GTEYY
+543 TEV
-548 LKALAHLT
+548 LAHL
-556 SIPPVPKSQQP
+556 SRIVPENHS
-567 LVPKTQHGSAT
+567 VQHGSAT
-578 DLPWGNDF
+578 DLPWGDDF

-591 TDPPYYDNVPY
+591 TDPPYYDNVNY
-602 ADLSDFFYVWLK
+602 SNLSDFFYVWLK

-636 VADASKVGGDM
+636 VADAYRFDGREGAK
-647 QKAGERFEAMLLQS
+647 QHFEAMLLQS
-661 FREIRRVLKPDG
+661 FREIHRVLKPDG

-722 LASSLYIVCR
+722 LASSIYMVCR

-742 SEVRCETRELV
+742 SEVRRETRELV

-764 IRGADMF
+764 IGGADMF

-783 RYARVEKVSGDP
+783 RYARVETVSGDP

-862 TLVWGAGEV
+862 TQVWGAGEV
-871 VQQEKE
+871 VQQDKE

-899 GRPPRSRGGVPS
+899 GRPPRSRRGVPS
-911 EQLSLEAMLI
+911 EQLSLEAMLP

-932 WDALRARGRQSLIE
+932 WDALRARGRRSLIE

-967 GEGYADR
+967 GEGYAHR

-1003 HRAKQY
+1003 RRAEQY

>member
-1 MPFFFRI
+1 
-8 SEVRSVNAQRVNL
+8 
-21 PTPLYPPSSAG
+21 
-32 YHPSMPKIL
+32 
-41 NTMYAARSQ
+41 MYATQPQPEGQ
-50 TVEQTSALI
+50 TTYLI
-59 ETDFPLQAVSKE
+59 ETAFPLQKVSAE

-132 GGSTSLLQRAR
+132 GGSPSLLQRAR
-143 ALIREAFGGRAPR
+143 ALIRAAFGGRAPR

-185 VAVLLNRCVLEYP
+185 VAVLLNRCILEYP
-198 ARFGAPD
+198 TRFGAPD

-246 QAQKGGAHGGA
+246 QAQKGGAHGSA

-303 DNKRVA
+303 DKRQIA
-309 LKIVPDHAHKRMEFE
+309 LKIVPDHAHKRVEFE

-354 VIDDQT
+354 VIDDKT

-400 RAAEQEL
+400 RAAEREL

-417 WGMEPVPDEP
+417 WGMEPVPDERIIRTGGNQMAV
-427 LPPVGTLGFSVQR
+427 LHYAMYTF
-440 YDMHRWGDLFNA
+440 GDLFNA

-477 DPEFAKAV
+477 DPDFAKAV
-485 ATYLALGVDMTAAFC
+485 ATYLALVVSKVADYC
-500 NTLARWENTSEAIKH
+500 NVLCQWRNNLETVGHA
-515 LFSRQALPILW
+515 FSRQALPMLW
-526 DYAEVNP
+526 DYVEGNPVTGASGTAEGGLEWIVN
-533 FSGSTGSWEA
+533 SIV
-543 GTEYY
+543 
-548 LKALAHLT
+548 HLS
-556 SIPPVPKSQQP
+556 SIPQCGEFADII
-567 LVPKTQHGSAT
+567 HGSAT

-591 TDPPYYDNVPY
+591 TDPPYYDNVNY
-602 ADLSDFFYVWLK
+602 SNLSDFFYVWLK

-636 VADASKVGGDM
+636 VADAYRFDGREGAK
-647 QKAGERFEAMLLQS
+647 QHFEAMLLQS

-709 EMQARLRAQESAA
+709 EMQARLLAQESAA
-722 LASSLYIVCR
+722 LASSIYIVCR

-764 IRGADMF
+764 VRGADMF

-783 RYARVEKVSGDP
+783 RYARVEQVSGDP

-816 VLHEQAVASELDAL
+816 VLHEPAVASELDAL

-862 TLVWGAGEV
+862 TQVWGAGEV

-891 RPGAKGGR
+891 RTGAKGGR

-921 PSEAKEEAIAA
+921 PSEVKEAAIAA
-932 WDALRARGRQSLIE
+932 WDALCARGRQSLIE

-952 ALWEANQISRLHEWL
+952 ALWEANQISRLREWL

-994 RRVLQGLLM
+994 RRVLQGLLA
-1003 HRAKQY
+1003 HRAR

>member
-1 MPFFFRI
+1 
-8 SEVRSVNAQRVNL
+8 
-21 PTPLYPPSSAG
+21 
-32 YHPSMPKIL
+32 
-41 NTMYAARSQ
+41 MYATRSQ

-59 ETDFPLQAVSKE
+59 ETAFPLQKVSAE

-85 LHIWWSR
+85 LHIYWAR
-92 KPLAASRASI
+92 RPLAASRASI

-132 GGSTSLLQRAR
+132 GGSPSLLQRAR
-143 ALIREAFGGRAPR
+143 ALIRAAFGGRAPR

-198 ARFGAPD
+198 TRFGAPD

-275 YWMRTIPCQN
+275 IWARTVPCQN

-293 LTANWWLAKK
+293 LMRQTWLAKK

-309 LKIVPDHAHKRMEFE
+309 LKIVPDHAHKRVEFE
-324 IVGQNGEPIPFDPER
+324 IVGQAGDVGAHGGAPSLGHGGAPSLGHGGAPSLGHGGAPSLGFDPER

-379 HHPQQRGKRYR
+379 HHPQQAGKRYR

-427 LPPVGTLGFSVQR
+427 LPFMSGVFNVPLYGMT
-440 YDMHRWGDLFNA
+440 RWGDLFNA
-452 RQQLALVTFAD
+452 RQQLALVTFVDA
-463 LVRRAHAEMLAQGA
+463 VRRAHAQMLAQGA

-485 ATYLALGVDMTAAFC
+485 ATYLALAVNRVTDYMSNLC
-500 NTLARWENTSEAIKH
+500 IHDNTQERTVH
-515 LFSRQALPILW
+515 VFGRQALPMVW
-526 DYAEVNP
+526 DYSELNP
-533 FSGSTGSWEA
+533 ISDAVGSWKSMHERRM
-543 GTEYY
+543 
-548 LKALAHLT
+548 T
-556 SIPPVPKSQQP
+556 SVLNQ
-567 LVPKTQHGSAT
+567 LVNITKTAATVVHGSAT
-578 DLPWGNDF
+578 SLPWTDDY

-591 TDPPYYDNVPY
+591 TDPPYYINVPY

-624 FATPLTPKSQEM
+624 FATPLTPKSQEICQM
-636 VADASKVGGDM
+636 EHWDPVRYPEKT
-647 QKAGERFEAMLLQS
+647 KAWFESMLTQA
-661 FREIRRVLKPDG
+661 FCEIRRVLKPDG

-742 SEVRCETRELV
+742 SEVRRETRELV

-862 TLVWGAGEV
+862 TQAWGAGEV
-871 VQQEKE
+871 VQQDKE

-911 EQLSLEAMLI
+911 EQLSLEAMLM
-921 PSEAKEEAIAA
+921 PSEVKEEAIAA

-952 ALWEANQISRLHEWL
+952 ALWEANQISRLREWL

>member
-1 MPFFFRI
+1 
-8 SEVRSVNAQRVNL
+8 
-21 PTPLYPPSSAG
+21 
-32 YHPSMPKIL
+32 
-41 NTMYAARSQ
+41 
-50 TVEQTSALI
+50 
-59 ETDFPLQAVSKE
+59 
-71 SVREKNIRHGHIST
+71 
-85 LHIWWSR
+85 
-92 KPLAASRASI
+92 
-102 LAALLPDDPATR
+102 
-114 HEHLKLIEQLAPW
+114 
-127 EAVAN
+127 
-132 GGSTSLLQRAR
+132 
-143 ALIREAFGGRAPR
+143 
-156 VLDPFAGGG
+156 
-165 SIPLEAMRLGCE
+165 
-177 TYALDYNP
+177 
-185 VAVLLNRCVLEYP
+185 
-198 ARFGAPD
+198 
-205 SVPSVPLPPRDDS
+205 
-218 TPSPLLEDAPTR
+218 
-230 SPLLLAVQA
+230 
-239 WGDWVLR
+239 
-246 QAQKGGAHGGA
+246 
-257 PLQDFYP
+257 
-264 PDPDGSIPVGY
+264 
-275 YWMRTIPCQN
+275 MRTIPCQN

-303 DNKRVA
+303 DKRQIA
-309 LKIVPDHAHKRMEFE
+309 LKIVPDHAHKRVEFE

-400 RAAEQEL
+400 RAAEQAL

-417 WGMEPVPDEP
+417 WGMEPVPNEEAP
-427 LPPVGTLGFSVQR
+427 GTYGSNAMGFR
-440 YDMHRWGDLFNA
+440 YSFYEYGDYFNA

-463 LVRRAHAEMLAQGA
+463 LMRRAHAQMLAQGA

-485 ATYLALGVDMTAAFC
+485 ATYLAITF
-500 NTLARWENTSEAIKH
+500 NRLADKNANVVVYNVVGEKIEH
-515 LFSRQALPILW
+515 VFGRQALPMVW
-526 DYAEVNP
+526 DYVEVNP
-533 FSGSTGSWEA
+533 FTDVGWPNMQEWV
-543 GTEYY
+543 E
-548 LKALAHLT
+548 LVLAHLT
-556 SIPPVPKSQQP
+556 RIPPANPQP
-567 LVPKTQHGSAT
+567 ASPTIAHGTAT
-578 DLPWGNDF
+578 ALPWPDNF

-591 TDPPYYDNVPY
+591 TDPPYYDNVNY
-602 ADLSDFFYVWLK
+602 SNLSDFFYVWLK

-636 VADASKVGGDM
+636 VADAYRFDGREGAK
-647 QKAGERFEAMLLQS
+647 QHFEAMLLQS

-709 EMQARLRAQESAA
+709 EMQARLLAQESAA
-722 LASSLYIVCR
+722 LASSIYIVCR

-737 ATGYW
+737 AMGYW
-742 SEVRCETRELV
+742 SEVRRETRELV

-862 TLVWGAGEV
+862 TQAWGAGEV

-891 RPGAKGGR
+891 RTGAKGGR
-899 GRPPRSRGGVPS
+899 GRPPRSRAGVPS

-952 ALWEANQISRLHEWL
+952 ALWEANQISRLREWL
-967 GEGYADR
+967 GEGYAHR

-994 RRVLQGLLM
+994 RRVLHGLLM

>member
-1 MPFFFRI
+1 
-8 SEVRSVNAQRVNL
+8 
-21 PTPLYPPSSAG
+21 
-32 YHPSMPKIL
+32 
-41 NTMYAARSQ
+41 MYATQPQPERQ
-50 TVEQTSALI
+50 SASLI
-59 ETDFPLQAVSKE
+59 ETAFPLQKVSAE

-85 LHIWWSR
+85 LHIYWAR
-92 KPLAASRASI
+92 RPLAASRASI
-102 LAALLPDDPATR
+102 LAALLPDN
-114 HEHLKLIEQLAPW
+114 HEKRPEYLRLIEHLAPW
-127 EAVAN
+127 ESVGAN
-132 GGSTSLLQRAR
+132 GGSPSLLQRAR

-165 SIPLEAMRLGCE
+165 SIPLEATRLGCE

-198 ARFGAPD
+198 TRFGAPD
-205 SVPSVPLPPRDDS
+205 SVQRVPLPPRDDS

-239 WGDWVLR
+239 WGDWVLQEAR
-246 QAQKGGAHGGA
+246 QR
-257 PLQDFYP
+257 LQRFYP

-275 YWMRTIPCQN
+275 IWARTVPCQN

-293 LTANWWLAKK
+293 LMRQTWLAKK
-303 DNKRVA
+303 EGKQVA
-309 LKIVPDHAHKRMEFE
+309 LKIVPNHAHKRVEFE

-427 LPPVGTLGFSVQR
+427 LPTGGRGQ
-440 YDMHRWGDLFNA
+440 YDTCRLPLYGMTHWGDLFNA
-452 RQQLALVTFAD
+452 RQQLALVTFVD
-463 LVRRAHAEMLAQGA
+463 LVRRAHAQMLAQGA

-485 ATYLALGVDMTAAFC
+485 ATYLALTVNRLAASC
-500 NTLARWENTSEAIKH
+500 NTLCRWQPVGEKIASV
-515 LFSRQALPILW
+515 FSRQALPMVW
-526 DYAEVNP
+526 DYVEANI
-533 FSGSTGSWEA
+533 FGDATRSWNELFQDA
-543 GTEYY
+543 SSV
-548 LKALAHLT
+548 LKHLC
-556 SIPPVPKSQQP
+556 SLPIRGVSHQA
-567 LVPKTQHGSAT
+567 QHGSAT
-578 DLPWGNDF
+578 DLPWEDNF

-591 TDPPYYDNVPY
+591 TDPPYYDNVFY
-602 ADLSDFFYVWLK
+602 TDLSDFFYVWLK
-614 RTVGHLHPDL
+614 RSVGHLHPDL

-636 VADASKVGGDM
+636 VADACRFGGREGAK
-647 QKAGERFEAMLLQS
+647 QHFEAMLLQS

-709 EMQARLRAQESAA
+709 EMQARLRAQETAS
-722 LASSLYIVCR
+722 LASSIYLICR

-742 SEVRCETRELV
+742 SEVRRETRELV

-771 ISAIGAGMEVFT
+771 ISAIGAAMEVFT

-795 VSMGEFLQEVRQVV
+795 VSMGEFLQDVRQCV

-816 VLHEQAVASELDAL
+816 VLHEPAVASELDAL

-862 TLVWGAGEV
+862 TQAWGAGEV
-871 VQQEKE
+871 VQQDKE

-891 RPGAKGGR
+891 RTGAKGGR

-921 PSEAKEEAIAA
+921 PSEAKEEAIVA

-994 RRVLQGLLM
+994 RRVLQGLLA
-1003 HRAKQY
+1003 HRVK

>member
-1 MPFFFRI
+1 
-8 SEVRSVNAQRVNL
+8 
-21 PTPLYPPSSAG
+21 
-32 YHPSMPKIL
+32 
-41 NTMYAARSQ
+41 MYATQPQPERQ
-50 TVEQTSALI
+50 SASLI
-59 ETDFPLQAVSKE
+59 ETAFPLQKVSAE

-143 ALIREAFGGRAPR
+143 ALIRAACGGRAPR

-205 SVPSVPLPPRDDS
+205 SLPSVPLPPRDDS

-246 QAQKGGAHGGA
+246 EARKQ
-257 PLQDFYP
+257 LERFYQ

-309 LKIVPDHAHKRMEFE
+309 LKIVPDHAHKRVEFE

-354 VIDDQT
+354 VIDDKT

-379 HHPQQRGKRYR
+379 HHPQQAGKRYR

-407 LRVCARLREE
+407 WRVCARLREE
-417 WGMEPVPDEP
+417 WGMEPVPDERIIRTGGNQMAV
-427 LPPVGTLGFSVQR
+427 LHYAMYTF
-440 YDMHRWGDLFNA
+440 GDLFNA

-477 DPEFAKAV
+477 DPDFAKAV

-515 LFSRQALPILW
+515 LFSRQALPMLW

-578 DLPWGNDF
+578 DLPWGDDF

-591 TDPPYYDNVPY
+591 TDPPYYDNVNY
-602 ADLSDFFYVWLK
+602 SNLSDFFYVWLK

-636 VADASKVGGDM
+636 VADAYRFDGREGAK
-647 QKAGERFEAMLLQS
+647 QHFEAMLLQS

-688 TVLGAL
+688 TVLSAL

-709 EMQARLRAQESAA
+709 EMQARLLAQESAA

-737 ATGYW
+737 AMGYW
-742 SEVRCETRELV
+742 SEVRLETRELV

-783 RYARVEKVSGDP
+783 RYARVETVSGDP

-809 AEFALRR
+809 AKFALRR

-862 TLVWGAGEV
+862 TQAWGAGEV

-952 ALWEANQISRLHEWL
+952 ALWEANQISRLREWL

-994 RRVLQGLLM
+994 RRVLQGLLA
-1003 HRAKQY
+1003 HRVK

>member
-1 MPFFFRI
+1 
-8 SEVRSVNAQRVNL
+8 
-21 PTPLYPPSSAG
+21 
-32 YHPSMPKIL
+32 
-41 NTMYAARSQ
+41 MYATQPQPERQ
-50 TVEQTSALI
+50 SASLI
-59 ETDFPLQAVSKE
+59 ETAFPLQKVSQE

-85 LHIWWSR
+85 LHIYWAR
-92 KPLAASRASI
+92 RPLAASRASI

-132 GGSTSLLQRAR
+132 GGSPSLLQRAR

-185 VAVLLNRCVLEYP
+185 VAVLLNRCILEYP
-198 ARFGAPD
+198 TRFGAPD
-205 SVPSVPLPPRDDS
+205 SAPSVPLPPRDDS

-239 WGDWVLR
+239 WGDWVLQEAR
-246 QAQKGGAHGGA
+246 QR
-257 PLQDFYP
+257 LQRFYP

-275 YWMRTIPCQN
+275 IWARTVPCQN

-293 LTANWWLAKK
+293 LMRQTWLAKK

-309 LKIVPDHAHKRMEFE
+309 LKIVPDHAHKRVEFE

-370 GQRMVAVVL
+370 GQRKVAVVL

-407 LRVCARLREE
+407 WRVCARLREE
-417 WGMEPVPDEP
+417 WGMEPVPDEKIP
-427 LPPVGTLGFSVQR
+427 TRCHEVDRMPMYGIYT
-440 YDMHRWGDLFNA
+440 WGEVFNA

-463 LVRRAHAEMLAQGA
+463 LVRRAHAQMLAQGA

-485 ATYLALGVDMTAAFC
+485 ATYLALGVSR
-500 NTLARWENTSEAIKH
+500 LADRNSVLCRLISQTEAVGFT
-515 LFSRQALPILW
+515 FSRQALPMLW
-526 DYAEVNP
+526 DYLEMHPVLHPSGWIAVAED
-533 FSGSTGSWEA
+533 
-543 GTEYY
+543 
-548 LKALAHLT
+548 LLANIEHFTNGLGEWIGQNT
-556 SIPPVPKSQQP
+556 KQQA
-567 LVPKTQHGSAT
+567 VHGSAT
-578 DLPWGNDF
+578 DLPWGDDF

-591 TDPPYYDNVPY
+591 TDPPYYDNVNY
-602 ADLSDFFYVWLK
+602 SNLSDFFYVWLK

-636 VADASKVGGDM
+636 VADAYRFDGREGAK
-647 QKAGERFEAMLLQS
+647 QHFEAMLLQS

-709 EMQARLRAQESAA
+709 EMQARLLALESAA
-722 LASSLYIVCR
+722 LASSIYMVCR

-742 SEVRCETRELV
+742 SEVRRETRELV
-753 ERRLQQFWDAG
+753 ERRLQRFWDAG

-771 ISAIGAGMEVFT
+771 ISAIGAAMEVFT
-783 RYARVEKVSGDP
+783 RYARVEKASGDP

-816 VLHEQAVASELDAL
+816 VLHEPAVASELDAL

-862 TLVWGAGEV
+862 TQAWGAGEV
-871 VQQEKE
+871 VQQDKE

-891 RPGAKGGR
+891 RTGAKGGR

-911 EQLSLEAMLI
+911 EQLSLEAMLM
-921 PSEAKEEAIAA
+921 PSEVKEEAIAA

-952 ALWEANQISRLHEWL
+952 ALWEASQISRLREWL

-994 RRVLQGLLM
+994 RRVLQGLLA
-1003 HRAKQY
+1003 HRVK

>member
-1 MPFFFRI
+1 
-8 SEVRSVNAQRVNL
+8 
-21 PTPLYPPSSAG
+21 
-32 YHPSMPKIL
+32 
-41 NTMYAARSQ
+41 MYATQPQPERQ
-50 TVEQTSALI
+50 SASLI
-59 ETDFPLQAVSKE
+59 ETDFPLQTVSQE

-114 HEHLKLIEQLAPW
+114 HEHLKLIEQLASW

-205 SVPSVPLPPRDDS
+205 SAPSVPLPPRDDS

-246 QAQKGGAHGGA
+246 EARKQ
-257 PLQDFYP
+257 LERFYP

-303 DNKRVA
+303 DNKKIA
-309 LKIVPDHAHKRMEFE
+309 LRIVPDHAHKRVEFE

-400 RAAEQEL
+400 CAAEQEL
-407 LRVCARLREE
+407 WRVCARLREE
-417 WGMEPVPDEP
+417 WGMEPVPDERIIRTGGNQMAV
-427 LPPVGTLGFSVQR
+427 LHYAMYTF
-440 YDMHRWGDLFNA
+440 GDLFNA

-463 LVRRAHAEMLAQGA
+463 LVRRAHAQMLAQGA

-485 ATYLALGVDMTAAFC
+485 ATYLALVVSRITDFETTLCRWHPQWEFIP
-500 NTLARWENTSEAIKH
+500 NTFA
-515 LFSRQALPILW
+515 RQALPMAW
-526 DYAEVNP
+526 DYAE
-533 FSGSTGSWEA
+533 
-543 GTEYY
+543 
-548 LKALAHLT
+548 
-556 SIPPVPKSQQP
+556 
-567 LVPKTQHGSAT
+567 LVPLSPILTGTFSSMFGQIYEVLENLTLAVSDRVLAETTHGSAT
-578 DLPWGNDF
+578 DLPWGDDF

-591 TDPPYYDNVPY
+591 TDPPYYDNVNY
-602 ADLSDFFYVWLK
+602 SNLSDFFYVWLK

-636 VADASKVGGDM
+636 VADAYRFDGREGAK
-647 QKAGERFEAMLLQS
+647 QHFEAMLLQS

-709 EMQARLRAQESAA
+709 EMQARLLAQESAA

-737 ATGYW
+737 AMGYW
-742 SEVRCETRELV
+742 SEVRRETRELV
-753 ERRLQQFWDAG
+753 DRRLQRFWDAG
-764 IRGADMF
+764 VRGADMF

-862 TLVWGAGEV
+862 TQAWGAGEV
-871 VQQEKE
+871 VQQDKE

-891 RPGAKGGR
+891 RLGAKTGR
-899 GRPPRSRGGVPS
+899 GRPRT
-911 EQLSLEAMLI
+911 EQLSLEAMQI

-994 RRVLQGLLM
+994 RRVLQGLLA
-1003 HRAKQY
+1003 HRVK